1 MNKAILIGNLTRDP
15 EARQT
20 PSGVSVCSFS
30 IAVNRRFANAQG
42 ERQADFFT
50 IVTWRGLADNCA
62 RYLKKGSKVAVCGAI
77 QNRTY
82 DAQDGTKRYITEIIA
97 EDVQFLD
104 RAPSSQDG
112 GMRGTPVE
120 PAPSGDMDDLSGLTT
135 IDDDELPF

>member
-104 RAPSSQDG
+104 RAPSG
-112 GMRGTPVE
+112 ER
-120 PAPSGDMDDLSGLTT
+120 PSHDAVSGEMDDLSGLTT